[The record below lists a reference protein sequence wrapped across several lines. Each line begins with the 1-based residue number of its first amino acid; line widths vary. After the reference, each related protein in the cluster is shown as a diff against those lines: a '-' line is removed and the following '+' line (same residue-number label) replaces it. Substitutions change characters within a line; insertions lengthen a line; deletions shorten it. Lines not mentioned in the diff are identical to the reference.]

1 MGLNVQNIA
10 DHEEWLK
17 LQDHD
22 LLVDMAC
29 DLNSYLVEQPN
40 GSFEPPVAEFEAR
53 TASDLVELLLEAY
66 VEEHG

>member
-29 DLNSYLVEQPN
+29 DLNSYLVEHPN